1 MSQPKKK
8 EAMLR
13 LFASPL
19 GLVTKALE
27 SVGIDRRTHY
37 RWMKEDE
44 EYSQAVRDV
53 ESVSRSR
60 SQSKLHKLIES
71 GNPVAIIFYLK
82 TKGKARGYV
91 QRSKSNPQPQ
101 IEWR

>member
-1 MSQPKKK
+1 M
-8 EAMLR
+8 
-13 LFASPL
+13 
-19 GLVTKALE
+19 
-27 SVGIDRRTHY
+27 GIDRRTHY

-53 ESVSRSR
+53 ESVALDFAE
-60 SQSKLHKLIES
+60 SKLHKLIES

-91 QRSKSNPQPQ
+91 ERSEVTNPQPQ